1 MAYLLIVEDD
11 VDSREPLCR
20 MLESV
25 GHEVACT
32 SNGQEALASILAR
45 RPDLIIL
52 DLFMPEMDGPSLLEI
67 LRSYLRLQSL
77 PVIVLTGAP
86 DSPQVERVRHL
97 KVNAIL
103 TKAKATHDEILHEVA
118 QQLPRLPG

>member
-1 MAYLLIVEDD
+1 MAYLLIVVDD
-11 VDSREPLCR
+11 DDGREALCR
-20 MLESV
+20 SLDRA
-25 GHEVACT
+25 GHEVLCVG
-32 SNGQEALASILAR
+32 NGQEALASILAR

-86 DSPQVERVRHL
+86 DSPQVERVRTL
-97 KVNAIL
+97 KVNTIL
-103 TKAKATHDEILHEVA
+103 TKAKATDEDILQAVNE
-118 QQLPRLPG
+118 QLPRMPG